1 MEQIEIAQRY
11 YEAIIEHLMVE
22 YPLEGCGLLAGRE
35 GVVTAVYPITNILR
49 NPTAYEMEPV
59 QQIKT
64 ILQIEQNNEELLAI
78 YHSHPNGPSVPSE
91 TDITAA
97 YYPDSVYLIV
107 SMEEVQKPQM
117 RGFYIVDGIVS
128 ELLVKIN

>member
-1 MEQIEIAQRY
+1 MR
-11 YEAIIEHLMVE
+11 HLAAE
-22 YPLEGCGLLAGRE
+22 YPLEGCGLLAGKDGR
-35 GVVTAVYPITNILR
+35 VTAVFPISNILHS
-49 NPTAYEMEPV
+49 PTAYEMEPV
-59 QQIKT
+59 QQIRT

-78 YHSHPNGPSVPSE
+78 YHSHPNGPSYPSE

-107 SMEEVQKPQM
+107 SLQELQKPHM
-117 RGFYIVDGIVS
+117 RGFYIVDGGVT